1 MSKVLIPLTISAD
14 EYLKVYKG
22 TGKNVYA
29 QDIHG
34 RSVQFPANI
43 LQPFVTRAGI
53 AGLFEI
59 TVDSTGKYQSIRL
72 IHG

>member
-1 MSKVLIPLTISAD
+1 MPTVIIPLTITAD

-22 TGKNVYA
+22 SGKNVYA

-34 RSVQFPANI
+34 RSVQFPAKI
-43 LQPFVTRAGI
+43 LQPFVTRTGI

-59 TVDSTGKYQSIRL
+59 TVDRHGKYQSIRL
-72 IHG
+72 LNG